1 MSQTEVSPALET
13 EQEVPQEIT
22 LEELAQRLDALGM
35 QMNWLCE
42 NMASLFGFVNQMG
55 KNGGGIR
62 GLMRTIKDATPPE
75 LKQQLEQEA
84 PGL

>member
-1 MSQTEVSPALET
+1 MANADTIAVSELE
-13 EQEVPQEIT
+13 EQQEIT
-22 LEELAQRLDALGM
+22 LEQVAQRLDALGQ

-75 LKQQLEQEA
+75 LKQQLEQETQ
-84 PGL
+84 GL